1 MPSARTRTPFF
12 STLAL
17 VSVLGGAA
25 CNKPSEAPPPAAPPA
40 VEVGTLT
47 VQPSSIPML
56 DELPG
61 RIAPMR
67 SAEVRPRVSGIIVE
81 RVFRQGGSVKA
92 GDVLF
97 KLDASMYEVERA
109 SAKAVLARAEVTA
122 SEALQQAQRGEK
134 LLADGVVTQEQ
145 HETLQAALR
154 RAEADVAAAR
164 AALRRAE
171 LNLEYTTIR
180 APIGG
185 RIGRALVTEGALVSA
200 GDPTALALIQQ
211 LDPVYVDFTQ
221 PAMELRRLRQAL
233 KDGHVQGGSSEQA
246 NIQLVLDDGAL
257 YEKAGRLLFS
267 DVSVDPGS
275 GQVTL
280 RGEFPNP
287 DAELLPGMYVRGRVE
302 QGTLSEALVVP
313 QQAIQRDNTGKSQ
326 VFVVAGNG
334 TAEVRP
340 VRVSRTYQEQAVIQ
354 EGLKAGEQVIVEGFQ
369 KIGAGSPVKPVA
381 WTTTGAGIQPSQPR

>member
-1 MPSARTRTPFF
+1 MHSARNRTPFF
-12 STLAL
+12 SAFAL
-17 VSVLGGAA
+17 VAVLAGAA
-25 CNKPSEAPPPAAPPA
+25 CKSPEAPPPAAPPA
-40 VEVGTLT
+40 MEVGTIT
-47 VQPSSIPML
+47 VQPSSIPVL

-61 RIAPMR
+61 RIAPTR

-109 SAKAVLARAEVTA
+109 SARAVLAKAEVTA
-122 SEALQQAQRGEK
+122 AEARQQAERGEK
-134 LLADGVVTQEQ
+134 LLASGVVTQEQ
-145 HETLQAALR
+145 HETLQAALQ
-154 RAEADVAAAR
+154 RAEADVAAAK
-164 AALRRAE
+164 AAVRRAE
-171 LNLEYTTIR
+171 LHLEYTTIR

-233 KDGHVQGGSSEQA
+233 KDGRIQGSTPEQA
-246 NIQLVLDDGAL
+246 NVQLLLDDGSL

-267 DVSVDPGS
+267 DVAVDPGS

-302 QGTLSEALVVP
+302 QGTLSEALAVP
-313 QQAIQRDNTGKSQ
+313 QQAIQRDSAGKSQ

-340 VRVSRTYQEQAVIQ
+340 VRVSRIYQEQAVIQ
-354 EGLKAGEQVIVEGFQ
+354 EGLKAGDQIIVEGFQ
-369 KIGAGSPVKPVA
+369 KIGAGAPVKPVA
-381 WTTTGAGIQPSQPR
+381 WTAPGAGIHPSQPR

>member
-1 MPSARTRTPFF
+1 MHSARTRTPFF
-12 STLAL
+12 SLLTL
-17 VSVLGGAA
+17 VSALGGAA
-25 CNKPSEAPPPAAPPA
+25 CKSPEAPPPAAAQA
-40 VEVGTLT
+40 VEVGAIT
-47 VQPSSIPML
+47 VQPSSIPVL

-109 SAKAVLARAEVTA
+109 SAGAVLAKAEVTVA
-122 SEALQQAQRGEK
+122 EARQQAERGEK
-134 LLADGVVTQEQ
+134 LLASGVATQEQ

-154 RAEADVAAAR
+154 RAEADVAAAQ
-164 AALRRAE
+164 AAVRRAQ

-233 KDGHVQGGSSEQA
+233 KDGRIQGSTPEQA
-246 NIQLVLDDGAL
+246 NVQLILDDGSL
-257 YEKAGRLLFS
+257 YAKAGRLLFS
-267 DVSVDPGS
+267 DVTVDPGS

-313 QQAIQRDNTGKSQ
+313 QQAIQRDNAGRSQ

-334 TAEVRP
+334 TAEARP

-354 EGLKAGEQVIVEGFQ
+354 EGVKAGEQIIVEGFQ
-369 KIGAGSPVKPVA
+369 KFGAGSPVKAVA
-381 WTTTGAGIQPSQPR
+381 WTAPGAGINPAQPR

>member
-1 MPSARTRTPFF
+1 MPSARNRTPFF

-17 VSVLGGAA
+17 VSLLGGAA
-25 CNKPSEAPPPAAPPA
+25 CKPSEAPPPAAPGA
-40 VEVGTLT
+40 VEVGTIT
-47 VQPSSIPML
+47 VQPSRIPVL

-61 RIAPMR
+61 RIAPTR

-109 SAKAVLARAEVTA
+109 SAKAVLAKAEVTA
-122 SEALQQAQRGEK
+122 AEARQQAERGEK
-134 LLADGVVTQEQ
+134 LLASGVVTQEQ
-145 HETLQAALR
+145 HETLQAALQ

-164 AALRRAE
+164 AAVRRAE
-171 LNLEYTTIR
+171 LQVEYTTIR
-180 APIGG
+180 APIAG
-185 RIGRALVTEGALVSA
+185 RIGRALVTEGSLVSA

-233 KDGHVQGGSSEQA
+233 KDGRIQGSTAEQA
-246 NIQLVLDDGAL
+246 NVQLVLDDGSL
-257 YEKAGRLLFS
+257 YAKAGRLLFS
-267 DVSVDPGS
+267 DVTVDPSS

-313 QQAIQRDNTGKSQ
+313 QQAIQRDNAGKSQ

-340 VRVSRTYQEQAVIQ
+340 VRISRVYQEQAVIQ
-354 EGLKAGEQVIVEGFQ
+354 EGLKAGDQVIVEGFQ
-369 KIGAGSPVKPVA
+369 KIGAGAPVKSTPP
-381 WTTTGAGIQPSQPR
+381 QRR

>member
-1 MPSARTRTPFF
+1 MHSARNRTPFF
-12 STLAL
+12 RTLAL

-25 CNKPSEAPPPAAPPA
+25 CKPSEAPPPAAPPA
-40 VEVGTLT
+40 VEVGTIT
-47 VQPSSIPML
+47 VQPSSIPVL

-61 RIAPMR
+61 RIAPTR

-109 SAKAVLARAEVTA
+109 SARAVLAKAEVTA
-122 SEALQQAQRGEK
+122 AEARQQAERGDT
-134 LLADGVVTQEQ
+134 LLASGVVTQEQ

-164 AALRRAE
+164 AAVRRAE

-200 GDPTALALIQQ
+200 GEPTALALIQQ

-221 PAMELRRLRQAL
+221 PAMELRRLRQAF
-233 KDGHVQGGSSEQA
+233 KDGRIQGSTPEQA
-246 NIQLVLDDGAL
+246 NIQLVLDDGSL
-257 YEKAGRLLFS
+257 YAKAGRLLFS
-267 DVSVDPGS
+267 DVTVDPGS
-275 GQVTL
+275 GQVTV

-287 DAELLPGMYVRGRVE
+287 DAELLPGMYVRGRIE
-302 QGTLSEALVVP
+302 QGTLSEALAVP
-313 QQAIQRDNTGKSQ
+313 QQAIQRDNAGKSQ
-326 VFVVAGNG
+326 VFVVARDG

-340 VRVSRTYQEQAVIQ
+340 VRVSRVYQEQAVIQ
-354 EGLKAGEQVIVEGFQ
+354 EGLKAGDQVIVDGFQ
-369 KIGAGSPVKPVA
+369 KIAAGAPVKPVA
-381 WTTTGAGIQPSQPR
+381 WTAPGTGINPSQPR